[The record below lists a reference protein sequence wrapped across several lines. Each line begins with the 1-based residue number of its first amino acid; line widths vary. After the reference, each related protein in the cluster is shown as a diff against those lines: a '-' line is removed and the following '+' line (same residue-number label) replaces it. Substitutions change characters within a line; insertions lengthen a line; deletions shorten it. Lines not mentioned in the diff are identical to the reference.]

1 MDFNLVYVNTPP
13 NAGHGDSPLKEIHVK
28 QAGKHCFDS
37 VKPMRNVK
45 KEPGKALENWRHH
58 LLPSSKGVQSPSLG

>member
-45 KEPGKALENWRHH
+45 KEPGKALEN
-58 LLPSSKGVQSPSLG
+58 